1 MIQIWKHPS
10 SAPPTE
16 GGWVRFAIIH
26 QYHNLPPH
34 RLHHHHNH
42 HRITQVSDDLLRQMG
57 SVDYEAVQRDLTL
70 LMTDSQVVITLH
82 YSQAVNTRMIRILWV
97 VTMVKGLLSQSWH
110 IHIQYVTLL
119 PGIMASRLWS
129 LWASYGEA
137 CLAQLGLLQ
146 VMFIM
151 MLIMEN
157 AWKLWWLRFN
167 EWMMVLMSKRLQVTD
182 IFQAIWWS
190 RRCGRRSSEVGIVK
204 MLKMFCSAVFSQ
216 LRFEDPRFKIWT
228 GEKLGWQ
235 HKPGQ
240 GAKPS
245 LAD

>member
-1 MIQIWKHPS
+1 MQLNIRRFSLSLYYVTWSHGWHGGWNKMQMIVFSTWIRWDDTNIWKHPS

-34 RLHHHHNH
+34 RLHHHHHHNH

-82 YSQAVNTRMIRILWV
+82 YSQAVNTGMIRIMWV
-97 VTMVKGLLSQSWH
+97 MTMVKGLLSPSWH

-129 LWASYGEA
+129 LRASYGEA

-146 VMFIM
+146 VIFIT
-151 MLIMEN
+151 MLIIEN
-157 AWKLWWLRFN
+157 AWKFWWFRLWMNDGPN
-167 EWMMVLMSKRLQVTD
+167 E
-182 IFQAIWWS
+182 
-190 RRCGRRSSEVGIVK
+190 
-204 MLKMFCSAVFSQ
+204 
-216 LRFEDPRFKIWT
+216 
-228 GEKLGWQ
+228 
-235 HKPGQ
+235 
-240 GAKPS
+240 
-245 LAD
+245 